1 MTEQP
6 ASGTVVGN
14 TGAHGLD
21 AQTGQTWEHEEY
33 HGRPVSWVAVTLI
46 IAGFIIGGIALPI
59 GPHWWLFWIGA
70 GDRGGRRHLR
80 RVHPD
85 HGRLVLIPNGLGFS
99 PRSLFLART
108 ARS

>member
-21 AQTGQTWEHEEY
+21 AHTGQTWEHEEY
-33 HGRPVSWVAVTLI
+33 HGRRVSWVAVTLI

-59 GPHWWLFWIGA
+59 GPTWVLFWIGA
-70 GDRGGRRHLR
+70 AIVVVGVIFAASIRIMD
-80 RVHPD
+80 D
-85 HGRLVLIPNGLGFS
+85 WY
-99 PRSLFLART
+99 
-108 ARS
+108 